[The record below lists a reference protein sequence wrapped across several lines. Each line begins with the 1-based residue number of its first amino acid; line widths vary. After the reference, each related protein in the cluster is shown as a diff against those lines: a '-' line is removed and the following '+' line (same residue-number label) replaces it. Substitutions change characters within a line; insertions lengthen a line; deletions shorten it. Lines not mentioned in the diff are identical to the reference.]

1 MMRRLLAEPGDILEF
16 TPDSYLIW
24 WGDPDDP
31 LSMHCRTLE
40 ENGIQAMNAW
50 TEGLYGLMSLCI
62 YRIQDG
68 ILEIC
73 VAGDK
78 PPRPTEFRR
87 DDDRLWCMLTLE
99 PSEAPK
105 KKKGRSK
112 KRPLLEPGTFI
123 PTDWLKK

>member
-1 MMRRLLAEPGDILEF
+1 MV
-16 TPDSYLIW
+16 W
-24 WGDPDDP
+24 WGDLDDP
-31 LSMHCRTLE
+31 LPQHCRTLE
-40 ENGIQAMNAW
+40 ENGFQAMNAW

-87 DDDRLWCMLTLE
+87 DDERLWCMLSLE
-99 PSEAPK
+99 RGEAPK

-112 KRPLLEPGTFI
+112 RGPLLEPGSFI